1 MSPTRWGPPIDVLPY
16 FSKEE
21 QALMTLLGALTEEDW
36 TRPTMCTGW
45 TVKDV
50 AAHLLGDKVGR
61 LSRGRD
67 NHTAE
72 APRPGEP
79 FPRFLD
85 RINEE
90 WVVACRRLSTDV
102 LLTMLYE
109 FMGQTTEYWAGQDL
123 DELGEPVSWAGAEPA
138 PRWLDA
144 ARDYSEFWVH
154 HVQIREALE
163 HTPLEDEYAEP
174 IADTFVRAL
183 PHTLR
188 DVDARVGKQ
197 VGYTVTG
204 QGKWHARRE
213 RDGWVLDRGA
223 PSSRTPLATVTTDL
237 DTFWRLCTRNAA
249 DLSRVKTTGEENVC
263 AQVLEMTSIIVSDRH
278 GGEER

>member
-21 QALMTLLGALTEEDW
+21 QALMTLLGALTDEDW
-36 TRPTMCTGW
+36 TRPTRCAGW
-45 TVKDV
+45 SVKDV

-67 NHTAE
+67 GHE
-72 APRPGEP
+72 PEGPRPGEA
-79 FPRFLD
+79 FPRFID
-85 RINEE
+85 RLNEE

-109 FMGQTTEYWAGQDL
+109 FMGQTTEYWAKLDL
-123 DELGEPVSWAGAEPA
+123 DVLGEPVTWAGGEPA

-144 ARDYSEFWVH
+144 ARDYSEFWIH

-163 HTPLEDEYAEP
+163 HTPLDAEYAEP
-174 IADTFVRAL
+174 IADTLVRAL

-204 QGKWHARRE
+204 KGGGKWHARRE

-223 PSSRTPLATVTTDL
+223 PPSRTPLATVTTDL
-237 DTFWRLCTRNAA
+237 DTFWRLCTRNAKPA
-249 DLSRVKTTGEENVC
+249 DVADRIRTTGAENVFS
-263 AQVLEMTSIIVSDRH
+263 AVLGMTSVIVS
-278 GGEER
+278 

>member
-1 MSPTRWGPPIDVLPY
+1 MSPTPWGPPIDVLPY
-16 FSKEE
+16 FAKEE
-21 QALMTLLGALTEEDW
+21 QSLMTLLGALTPEDW
-36 TRPTMCTGW
+36 TRPTMCDGW
-45 TVKDV
+45 SVKDI

-67 NHTAE
+67 GHSADG
-72 APRPGEP
+72 PRPGEA
-79 FPRFLD
+79 FPRFID

-109 FMGQTTEYWAGQDL
+109 FMGQTTDYWAKLEL
-123 DELGEPVSWAGAEPA
+123 DVLGEPVSWAGDAPA

-154 HVQIREALE
+154 HVQLREALE
-163 HTPLEDEYAEP
+163 HTPLEAEHAEP

-188 DVDARVGKQ
+188 DVEARVGKQ

-204 QGKWHARRE
+204 AGGGRWHARLE

-223 PSSRTPLATVTTDL
+223 PLSRTPLATVTTDA
-237 DTFWRLCTRNAA
+237 DTFWRLCTRNTP
-249 DLSRVKTTGEENVC
+249 DVSRVKISGDENVC
-263 AQVLEMTSIIVSDRH
+263 AVVLGMTSIIV
-278 GGEER
+278 

>member
-1 MSPTRWGPPIDVLPY
+1 MSATRWGPPIDVLP
-16 FSKEE
+16 FFAKEE
-21 QALMTLLGALTEEDW
+21 QALMTLLGALTDEDW
-36 TRPTMCTGW
+36 TRPTRCDGW
-45 TVKDV
+45 TVKDI

-67 NHTAE
+67 GHSSGG
-72 APRPGEP
+72 PRPGEA

-85 RINEE
+85 RLNEE

-109 FMGQTTEYWAGQDL
+109 FMGQTTDYWAKLDL
-123 DELGEPVSWAGAEPA
+123 DVLGEPVSWAGDGPA

-144 ARDYSEFWVH
+144 ARDYTEFWVH

-163 HTPLEDEYAEP
+163 HTPLDWAEYGEP
-174 IADTFVRAL
+174 VADTFVRAL

-188 DVDARVGKQ
+188 DVEARVGKQ
-197 VGYTVTG
+197 AGYTVTG
-204 QGKWHARRE
+204 VGGGKWHARRE

-223 PSSRTPLATVTTDL
+223 PSARGPLASVTTDA

-249 DLSRVKTTGEENVC
+249 PADVAGRIRTAGDEKVC
-263 AQVLEMTSIIVSDRH
+263 ETILGMTSIIT
-278 GGEER
+278 

>member
-1 MSPTRWGPPIDVLPY
+1 MSPTPWGPPIDVLPY
-16 FSKEE
+16 FAKEE
-21 QALMTLLGALTEEDW
+21 QSLMTLLGALTEEDW
-36 TRPTMCTGW
+36 TRPTMCAGW
-45 TVKDV
+45 SVKDI

-67 NHTAE
+67 GHQADG
-72 APRPGEP
+72 PRPGEALG
-79 FPRFLD
+79 RFID

-109 FMGQTTEYWAGQDL
+109 FMGQTTDYWAKLDL
-123 DELGEPVSWAGAEPA
+123 DVLGEPVSWAGSESA

-163 HTPLEDEYAEP
+163 HTPLEAEYAEP

-188 DVDARVGKQ
+188 DVEARVGKQ

-204 QGKWHARRE
+204 KGGGKWHARLE

-223 PSSRTPLATVTTDL
+223 PPSRTPLATVTTDA
-237 DTFWRLCTRNAA
+237 DTFWRLCTRNKA
-249 DLSRVKTTGEENVC
+249 DVSRVKTSGDENVC
-263 AQVLEMTSIIVSDRH
+263 AVVLGMTSIIV
-278 GGEER
+278 

>member
-36 TRPTMCTGW
+36 TRPTMCAGW

-61 LSRGRD
+61 LSRSRD
-67 NHTAE
+67 GHTSE
-72 APRPGEP
+72 APRPGES
-79 FPRFLD
+79 FPRFID

-102 LLTMLYE
+102 LLTMMYE
-109 FMGQTTEYWAGQDL
+109 FMGQTTEYWAKLDL
-123 DELGEPVSWAGAEPA
+123 DAVGDPVSWAGDEPA

-154 HVQIREALE
+154 HVQLREALE
-163 HTPLEDEYAEP
+163 HTPLEAEYAEP

-188 DVDARVGKQ
+188 DVEARVGKQ

-204 QGKWHARRE
+204 AGKWYARRE

-223 PSSRTPLATVTTDL
+223 PPSRTPLATVTTDL

-249 DLSRVKTTGEENVC
+249 DVSRVRTTGDENVC
-263 AQVLEMTSIIVSDRH
+263 EVMLTMTSIIA
-278 GGEER
+278 

>member
-1 MSPTRWGPPIDVLPY
+1 MTGIMCTMSPTRWGPPIDVLPY

-21 QALMTLLGALTEEDW
+21 QALMTLLGALTDEDW
-36 TRPTMCTGW
+36 TRPTTCAGW
-45 TVKDV
+45 SVKDV

-67 NHTAE
+67 GHPADG
-72 APRPGEP
+72 PRPGEP
-79 FPRFLD
+79 FPRFID

-109 FMGQTTEYWAGQDL
+109 FMGQTTEYWAKLDL
-123 DELGEPVSWAGAEPA
+123 DVLGEPVTWAGDEPA

-144 ARDYSEFWVH
+144 ARDYSEFWLH

-163 HTPLEDEYAEP
+163 HTPLEAEYAEP

-188 DVDARVGKQ
+188 DVEARVGKQ

-204 QGKWHARRE
+204 AGKWHARRE
-213 RDGWVLDRGA
+213 RDGWVVDRGA
-223 PSSRTPLATVTTDL
+223 PSSRTPLATVTTDF
-237 DTFWRLCTRNAA
+237 DTFWRLCTRNSAA
-249 DLSRVKTTGEENVC
+249 TDRVKTTGDENVC
-263 AQVLEMTSIIVSDRH
+263 AVVLGMTSIIV
-278 GGEER
+278 

>member
-1 MSPTRWGPPIDVLPY
+1 MCVLDAGMSPTRWGPPIDVLPY

-36 TRPTMCTGW
+36 RRPTGCAGW
-45 TVKDV
+45 TVKDL
-50 AAHLLGDKVGR
+50 AAHLLGGKVGR
-61 LSRGRD
+61 LSRSRD
-67 NHTAE
+67 GHTSE
-72 APRPGEP
+72 APRPGES
-79 FPRFLD
+79 FPRFID

-102 LLTMLYE
+102 LLTMMYE
-109 FMGQTTEYWAGQDL
+109 FMGQTTEYWAKLDL
-123 DELGEPVSWAGAEPA
+123 DADGEPVTWAGDEPA

-163 HTPLEDEYAEP
+163 HTRLEAEYAEP

-188 DVDARVGKQ
+188 DVETRVGKQ

-204 QGKWHARRE
+204 AGKWYARRE

-223 PSSRTPLATVTTDL
+223 PPSRSPLAAVTTDL
-237 DTFWRLCTRNAA
+237 DTFWRLCTRNAP
-249 DLSRVKTTGEENVC
+249 DLSRVKTSGDENVC
-263 AQVLEMTSIIVSDRH
+263 EAMLDMTSIIA
-278 GGEER
+278 

>member
-1 MSPTRWGPPIDVLPY
+1 MNPWGPPIDVLPY
-16 FSKEE
+16 FAKEE
-21 QALMTLLGALTEEDW
+21 QSLMTLLSALTPEDW

-45 TVKDV
+45 SVKDI

-67 NHTAE
+67 GHSADG
-72 APRPGEP
+72 PRPGEA
-79 FPRFLD
+79 FPRFID
-85 RINEE
+85 RLNEE
-90 WVVACRRLSTDV
+90 WVVACLRLSTDV

-109 FMGQTTEYWAGQDL
+109 FMGQTTDYWAKLDL
-123 DELGEPVSWAGAEPA
+123 DVLGEPVSWAGDAPA

-154 HVQIREALE
+154 HVQLREALE
-163 HTPLEDEYAEP
+163 HTPLEAEHAEP

-188 DVDARVGKQ
+188 DVEARVGKQ

-204 QGKWHARRE
+204 TGGGKWHARLE

-223 PSSRTPLATVTTDL
+223 PPSRTPLATVTTDA
-237 DTFWRLCTRNAA
+237 DTFWRLCTRNSP
-249 DLSRVKTTGEENVC
+249 DVSRVKTSGDENVC
-263 AQVLEMTSIIVSDRH
+263 AVVLGMTSIIV
-278 GGEER
+278 

>member
-1 MSPTRWGPPIDVLPY
+1 MCVLDGSMSPTRWGPPIDVLPY

-36 TRPTMCTGW
+36 TRPTMCAGW
-45 TVKDV
+45 SVKDV

-67 NHTAE
+67 GHASE
-72 APRPGEP
+72 APRPGESL
-79 FPRFLD
+79 PRFLD
-85 RINEE
+85 RINGE

-109 FMGQTTEYWAGQDL
+109 FMGQTTEYWAQLDL
-123 DELGEPVSWAGAEPA
+123 DVLGEPVSWAGDEPA

-163 HTPLEDEYAEP
+163 HTPLAAEYAEP

-188 DVDARVGKQ
+188 HVDARVGKQ

-204 QGKWHARRE
+204 HGKWYARRE

-223 PSSRTPLATVTTDL
+223 PPSRTPLASVTTDL

-249 DLSRVKTTGEENVC
+249 SLDRVRTSGDENVC
-263 AQVLEMTSIIVSDRH
+263 AVLLGMTSIIV
-278 GGEER
+278 

>member
-1 MSPTRWGPPIDVLPY
+1 MCDMSPTRWGPPIDVLPF

-36 TRPTMCTGW
+36 TRPTMCAGW
-45 TVKDV
+45 SVKDI

-67 NHTAE
+67 GHTSD
-72 APRPGEP
+72 APRAGES
-79 FPRFLD
+79 FPHFIN

-109 FMGQTTEYWAGQDL
+109 FMGQTTEYWAKLDL
-123 DELGEPVSWAGAEPA
+123 DVPGEPVSWAGAGPA

-163 HTPLEDEYAEP
+163 HTPLEAEYAEP

-204 QGKWHARRE
+204 KGGGKWHARRE

-223 PSSRTPLATVTTDL
+223 PPSRTPLATVTTDL

-249 DLSRVKTTGEENVC
+249 DLGRVKTSGDENVC
-263 AQVLEMTSIIVSDRH
+263 ATVLEMTSIIT
-278 GGEER
+278 

>member
-1 MSPTRWGPPIDVLPY
+1 VLDGRMSPTRWGPPIDVLPY

-21 QALMTLLGALTEEDW
+21 QSLMTLLGALTEEDW
-36 TRPTMCTGW
+36 ERPTRCAGW
-45 TVKDV
+45 TVKDI

-67 NHTAE
+67 GHAFD

-79 FPRFLD
+79 FPRFID

-102 LLTMLYE
+102 LLTMMYE
-109 FMGQTTEYWAGQDL
+109 FMGQTTEYWAKLDL
-123 DELGEPVSWAGAEPA
+123 DVLDGPVTWAGAEPA

-163 HTPLEDEYAEP
+163 HTPLEAEYAEP

-204 QGKWHARRE
+204 AGKWYARRE
-213 RDGWVLDRGA
+213 RDGWTLDRGA
-223 PSSRTPLATVTTDL
+223 PPSRTPLATVTTDL
-237 DTFWRLCTRNAA
+237 DTFWRLCTRTAA
-249 DLSRVKTTGEENVC
+249 DVGRVRTTGDENVC
-263 AQVLEMTSIIVSDRH
+263 AQVLTMTSIIV
-278 GGEER
+278 

>member
-1 MSPTRWGPPIDVLPY
+1 MNPWGPPIDVLPY

-21 QALMTLLGALTEEDW
+21 QSLMTLLGALTEEDW

-45 TVKDV
+45 SVKDI

-67 NHTAE
+67 DHESDGPRSGE
-72 APRPGEP
+72 A
-79 FPRFLD
+79 FPRFID

-102 LLTMLYE
+102 LLTMMYE
-109 FMGQTTEYWAGQDL
+109 FMGQTTEYWAKLDL
-123 DELGEPVSWAGAEPA
+123 DVLGEPVSWAGDEPA

-154 HVQIREALE
+154 HVQLREALE
-163 HTPLEDEYAEP
+163 HTPLEAEYAEP

-204 QGKWHARRE
+204 KGGGKWHARRE
-213 RDGWVLDRGA
+213 RDGWVLDSGA
-223 PSSRTPLATVTTDL
+223 PPSRTPLAAVTTDL
-237 DTFWRLCTRNAA
+237 DTFWRLCTRNKA
-249 DLSRVKTTGEENVC
+249 DLGRVKTSGDENVC
-263 AQVLEMTSIIVSDRH
+263 AVVLGMTSIIV
-278 GGEER
+278 

>member
-1 MSPTRWGPPIDVLPY
+1 MYPMSPTRWGPPIDVLPY

-21 QALMTLLGALTEEDW
+21 QSLMTLLGALTEEDW
-36 TRPTMCTGW
+36 ERPTMCAGW
-45 TVKDV
+45 TVKDI
-50 AAHLLGDKVGR
+50 AAHLLGDKAGR
-61 LSRGRD
+61 LSRSRD
-67 NHTAE
+67 GHTAE
-72 APRPGEP
+72 APRPGES
-79 FPRFLD
+79 FARFID

-102 LLTMLYE
+102 LLTMMYE
-109 FMGQTTEYWAGQDL
+109 LMGQTTEYWAKLDL
-123 DELGEPVSWAGAEPA
+123 DVDGEPVSWAGDGPA

-163 HTPLEDEYAEP
+163 HTPLEAEYAEP

-188 DVDARVGKQ
+188 DVEARVGKQ

-204 QGKWHARRE
+204 AGKWHARRE

-223 PSSRTPLATVTTDL
+223 PPSRTPLATVTTDL

-249 DLSRVKTTGEENVC
+249 DVGRVRTTGDENVC
-263 AQVLEMTSIIVSDRH
+263 AQVLTMTSIIV
-278 GGEER
+278 

>member
-36 TRPTMCTGW
+36 TRPTMCAGW
-45 TVKDV
+45 SVKDV

-67 NHTAE
+67 GHRADG
-72 APRPGEP
+72 PRPGEAV
-79 FPRFLD
+79 PRFVD
-85 RINEE
+85 RSNEE

-109 FMGQTTEYWAGQDL
+109 FMGQTTDYWAKLDL
-123 DELGEPVSWAGAEPA
+123 DVLGEPVPGAGDEPA

-144 ARDYSEFWVH
+144 ARDYAGFWVH

-163 HTPLEDEYAEP
+163 HTPLEAEYAEP

-183 PHTLR
+183 PHALR
-188 DVDARVGKQ
+188 DVEARVGKQ

-204 QGKWHARRE
+204 QGGGKWHARRE

-223 PSSRTPLATVTTDL
+223 PPSRTPLASVTTDL
-237 DTFWRLCTRNAA
+237 DTFWRLCTGHTSAI
-249 DLSRVKTTGEENVC
+249 DRVRATGDENVC
-263 AQVLEMTSIIVSDRH
+263 ALVLRMPSIIV
-278 GGEER
+278 

>member
-1 MSPTRWGPPIDVLPY
+1 MMCAMSPTRWGPPIDVLPY

-36 TRPTMCTGW
+36 ERPTPCAGW
-45 TVKDV
+45 TVKDI

-61 LSRGRD
+61 LSRSRD
-67 NHTAE
+67 GHTAE
-72 APRPGEP
+72 SPRAGES
-79 FPRFLD
+79 FPRFVD

-102 LLTMLYE
+102 LLTMMYE
-109 FMGQTTEYWAGQDL
+109 FMGQTTEHWAKLDL
-123 DELGEPVSWAGAEPA
+123 DVLGEPVSWAGAEPA

-163 HTPLEDEYAEP
+163 HTPLEAEYAEP

-188 DVDARVGKQ
+188 DVEARVGKQ

-204 QGKWHARRE
+204 AGKWHARRE

-223 PSSRTPLATVTTDL
+223 PPSRTPLATVTTDL
-237 DTFWRLCTRNAA
+237 DTFWRLCTRTPA
-249 DLSRVKTTGEENVC
+249 DTGRVRTTGDENVC
-263 AQVLEMTSIIVSDRH
+263 AQMLTMTSIIA
-278 GGEER
+278 

>member
-1 MSPTRWGPPIDVLPY
+1 MGGMSPTRWGPPIDVLPY

-21 QALMTLLGALTEEDW
+21 QALMTLLGALTPEDW
-36 TRPTMCTGW
+36 ERPTMCAGW
-45 TVKDV
+45 TVKDI

-67 NHTAE
+67 GHVSE
-72 APRPGEP
+72 APRPGEA
-79 FPRFLD
+79 FPRFID
-85 RINEE
+85 RLNEE

-102 LLTMLYE
+102 LLTMMYE
-109 FMGQTTEYWAGQDL
+109 FMGQTTEYWAKLDL
-123 DELGEPVSWAGAEPA
+123 DVLDGPVSWAGDEPA

-163 HTPLEDEYAEP
+163 HTPLEAEYAEP

-204 QGKWHARRE
+204 AGKWYARRE
-213 RDGWVLDRGA
+213 REGWVLDRGT
-223 PSSRTPLATVTTDL
+223 PPSRTPLATVTTDP
-237 DTFWRLCTRNAA
+237 DTFWRLCTRTTA
-249 DLSRVKTTGEENVC
+249 DVDRVRTTGDANVC
-263 AQVLEMTSIIVSDRH
+263 AQLLTMTSIIA
-278 GGEER
+278 

>member
-1 MSPTRWGPPIDVLPY
+1 MSPTRWGPPIDVLP
-16 FSKEE
+16 FFAKEE
-21 QALMTLLGALTEEDW
+21 QSLMTLLGALTEEDW
-36 TRPTMCTGW
+36 TRPTMCAGW
-45 TVKDV
+45 SVKDI

-67 NHTAE
+67 GHQAE
-72 APRPGEP
+72 GPRPGEP
-79 FPRFLD
+79 FPRFIN
-85 RINEE
+85 RINDE

-109 FMGQTTEYWAGQDL
+109 FMGQTTDYWAKLDL
-123 DELGEPVSWAGAEPA
+123 DVLGEPVSWAGDEPA

-163 HTPLEDEYAEP
+163 HTPLDQAEFGEP

-188 DVDARVGKQ
+188 DVEARVGKQ

-204 QGKWHARRE
+204 PAGGKWHARLE
-213 RDGWVLDRGA
+213 RDGWTLDRGA
-223 PSSRTPLATVTTDL
+223 PPSRTPLATVATDA
-237 DTFWRLCTRNAA
+237 DTFWRLCTRNTKPS
-249 DLSRVKTTGEENVC
+249 DVTDRIRTTGDKNVC
-263 AQVLEMTSIIVSDRH
+263 ARILNMTSIVV
-278 GGEER
+278 

>member
-1 MSPTRWGPPIDVLPY
+1 MNPWGPPIDVLPY
-16 FSKEE
+16 FAKEE
-21 QALMTLLGALTEEDW
+21 QSLMTLLGALTEEDW

-45 TVKDV
+45 SVKDI

-67 NHTAE
+67 GHSADG
-72 APRPGEP
+72 PRPGEA
-79 FPRFLD
+79 FPRFID
-85 RINEE
+85 RLNEE

-109 FMGQTTEYWAGQDL
+109 FMGQTTEYWAKLDL
-123 DELGEPVSWAGAEPA
+123 DVLGEPVSWAGDAPA

-154 HVQIREALE
+154 HVQLREALE
-163 HTPLEDEYAEP
+163 HTPLEAEHAEP

-188 DVDARVGKQ
+188 DVEARVGKQ

-204 QGKWHARRE
+204 PGGGKWHARLE

-223 PSSRTPLATVTTDL
+223 PPSRTPLATVTTDL
-237 DTFWRLCTRNAA
+237 DTFWRLCTRNAP
-249 DLSRVKTTGEENVC
+249 DLGRVKTSGDENVC
-263 AQVLEMTSIIVSDRH
+263 ATILGMTSIIV
-278 GGEER
+278 